1 MNLRVKI
8 YYKLS
13 KCYREKNESEQQIRY
28 EDMAL
33 KEAARIQ
40 NKPLEYYI
48 RRKVQFYEAKMRF
61 KDKLNEL
68 EGKKRIEEEVIR
80 LIEDSKQRQIQSLY
94 NVYNFQTLSRNS
106 EAYKEE
112 K

>member
-1 MNLRVKI
+1 
-8 YYKLS
+8 
-13 KCYREKNESEQQIRY
+13 
-28 EDMAL
+28 
-33 KEAARIQ
+33 
-40 NKPLEYYI
+40 
-48 RRKVQFYEAKMRF
+48 MRF